1 MAKAK
6 VGGAEIFYE
15 VQGKGPPLVFTGGQG
30 TGPEARAEL
39 IAGLA
44 RHRTLLTYDQ
54 RGTGR
59 SERVT
64 QGQSIEALAD
74 DVLAVMDAAGF
85 ATADVIGHSTGSG
98 KATAL
103 AARYPN
109 RVKRLILA
117 APWTHGDAFLTAMQN
132 VRIASARVM
141 PGDQHVNL
149 NAALIYPPEYR
160 RTHQERFARLAAAAT
175 KSPPDAAGIAARL
188 NAILAFDA
196 RPFYP
201 QIACPTLVA
210 AARDDQLM
218 PFWFAEDA
226 ARAIPG
232 AKLEILDGGGHMF
245 PETRPAEFVALVDSF
260 LA

>member
-15 VQGKGPPLVFTGGQG
+15 VQGKGPPLVLTGGQG

-44 RHRTLLTYDQ
+44 RRHTLLTYDQ

-59 SERVT
+59 SARVK
-64 QGQSIEALAD
+64 QGQSIEDLAD
-74 DVLAVMDAAGF
+74 DVLALMDAAGF

-103 AARYPN
+103 AARHPK
-109 RVKRLILA
+109 RVTRLILA
-117 APWTHGDAFLTAMQN
+117 APWTHGDAHLHAVQN
-132 VRIASARVM
+132 VRMAAARTM
-141 PGDQHVNL
+141 PPEHHANL
-149 NAALIYPPEYR
+149 NAGLIYPPEYR
-160 RTHQERFARLAAAAT
+160 RAHQERFARLSAAAVN
-175 KSPPDAAGIAARL
+175 SPPDAVGIAARL
-188 NAILAFDA
+188 TAILAFDA
-196 RPFYP
+196 RPYYSR
-201 QIACPTLVA
+201 IACPTLVVG
-210 AARDDQLM
+210 ARNDEVM
-218 PFWFAEDA
+218 PYWFAEEA

-232 AKLEILDGGGHMF
+232 AKLVIWEGGGHMF
-245 PETRPAEFVALVDSF
+245 PETRPAEFIALVDSF